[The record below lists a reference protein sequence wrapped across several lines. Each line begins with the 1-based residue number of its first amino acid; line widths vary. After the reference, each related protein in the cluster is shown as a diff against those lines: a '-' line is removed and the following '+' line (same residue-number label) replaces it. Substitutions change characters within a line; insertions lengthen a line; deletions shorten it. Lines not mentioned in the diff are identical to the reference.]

1 MQLSPVRRW
10 EGHVDQHIG
19 RRQESLTHHRPH
31 SDDAMLN
38 ALLADVR
45 QDYSGPVVLR
55 EDLTRI
61 EV

>member
-1 MQLSPVRRW
+1 MKKLA
-10 EGHVDQHIG
+10 
-19 RRQESLTHHRPH
+19 LTHHRPRT
-31 SDDAMLN
+31 DDSMLN

-45 QDYSGPVVLR
+45 QDYSGPVVLG